1 MAKALV
7 PVTVGILASLIA
19 GGALAQDPS
28 VAYDPESD
36 EAAVWALEEQ
46 IYRRRAV
53 GDSRFYPSIASE
65 RYLGWPAPAAVP
77 IGKRWLTDFRDS
89 GRFEPGEVITVR
101 SNGISVDGD
110 TAISYFSTHRTRL
123 PGGEAVDQRYENI
136 HVWVRRGDSWEL
148 VGSMSRKLTPEDLTR
163 TYGLPKE
170 ESTDE
175 R

>member
-1 MAKALV
+1 MTDAPVMAIIGTFAFL
-7 PVTVGILASLIA
+7 LAS
-19 GGALAQDPS
+19 GPLAQDLG
-28 VAYDPESD
+28 VAYEPGSD
-36 EAAVWALEEQ
+36 EAAVWALEER
-46 IYRRRAV
+46 IYQRRSV
-53 GDSRFYPSIASE
+53 GDSRFYPSIASAH
-65 RYLGWPAPAAVP
+65 YLGWPAPAAIP

-89 GRFEPGEVITVR
+89 GEFQPGEVIKVW

-123 PGGEAVDQRYENI
+123 PGGKAVDQRYENI
-136 HVWVRRGDSWEL
+136 HVWVRRGDSWDL

-170 ESTDE
+170 ENPNE